1 MNNREKYDVALMEGT
16 LSPKRIAKKRF
27 RAFVEAV
34 SEIAPRELVEAVAS
48 AHRAL
53 FEYREGVT
61 REGVRFRTGLGATDP
76 RKTNRWS
83 EKTRFNGNDAVARN
97 ASLQPPTGANV
108 IAWQKFNP
116 RGNAADKH
124 YEQIEMNRSRQKID
138 PRGYEARVNMHANDA
153 WDNVPPPPPQVEPPT
168 PVRQP
173 EPKVE
178 PPKVEPPKVECP
190 PVCPEPKKVTEAPV
204 KTQALQKPEKKA
216 PAPQYKW
223 KDSDFQEIR
232 GEQCNPKYP
241 YVVNLVSYSSNNKKT
256 AAYQAKHEFDEGVK
270 GVYIY
275 QYDGQAHNSSRKD
288 VWRVRIGFF
297 KSRAAARTYVI
308 KHVKDRDQFK
318 WWIARCDAENASGD
332 KMKPNTFQLAENIKD
347 SDCIDESSS
356 KKPTEQKTVNTPQ
369 KPTEDN
375 KAQQGN
381 AKETEHKNILD
392 YAKEE

>member
-34 SEIAPRELVEAVAS
+34 SEIAPRELVEAVAN

-108 IAWQKFNP
+108 IAWQKFNS

-138 PRGYEARVNMHANDA
+138 PRGYETRVNMHANDS
-153 WDNVPPPPPQVEPPT
+153 WDMVPPPQVEPPT

-173 EPKVE
+173 APKVE

-190 PVCPEPKKVTEAPV
+190 PVCPEPPKVTESPV
-204 KTQALQKPEKKA
+204 KAQELQTPEKKA

-223 KDSDFQEIR
+223 KDSDFQEIQ

-241 YVVNLVSYSSNNKKT
+241 FVVNLVSYSSNNKKT

-297 KSRAAARTYVI
+297 KSRAAARAYVI

-332 KMKPNTFQLAENIKD
+332 KMKPNTFQLAQNIKD
-347 SDCIDESSS
+347 SDCIDESSV
-356 KKPTEQKTVNTPQ
+356 KKPTEDKTVNTPQ